1 MKPDEITNQEI
12 ADNIQPNSND
22 NRTGEYSES
31 NDRMTFMNNEENLM
45 SKLEQHG
52 YTGQFRVEKDRLVNL
67 TSGKKYKSADVKAV
81 NFYRFEGISDP
92 DDMSILYAIETTD
105 GAKGTLSDAYGNY
118 SDDDTGAFMKQVE
131 IEKKLHGM

>member
-1 MKPDEITNQEI
+1 MKPEDISN
-12 ADNIQPNSND
+12 NIQPNSND

-52 YTGQFRVEKDRLVNL
+52 YTGQFRVEKDRLVDL
-67 TSGKKYKSADVKAV
+67 TSGKKYISADVKAV

-105 GAKGTLSDAYGNY
+105 GAKGTLTDAYGNY
-118 SDDDTGAFMKQVE
+118 SDDDTGAFMKRVE

>member
-1 MKPDEITNQEI
+1 MKPDEITNKEI

-118 SDDDTGAFMKQVE
+118 SDDDIPSKR
-131 IEKKLHGM
+131 

>member
-1 MKPDEITNQEI
+1 MKKEEI
-12 ADNIQPNSND
+12 DNIQSNSDD

>member
-1 MKPDEITNQEI
+1 MKPEDISN
-12 ADNIQPNSND
+12 NIQPNSND

-52 YTGQFRVEKDRLVNL
+52 YSGQFRVEKDRLVNL

-105 GAKGTLSDAYGNY
+105 GAKGTLTDAYGNY

>member
-1 MKPDEITNQEI
+1 MKPEDISN
-12 ADNIQPNSND
+12 NIQPNSND

-52 YTGQFRVEKDRLVNL
+52 YTGQFRVENDRLVNL
-67 TSGKKYKSADVKAV
+67 TSGKKYISADVKAV

-105 GAKGTLSDAYGNY
+105 GAKGTLTDAYGNY
-118 SDDDTGAFMKQVE
+118 SDDDTGAFMKKVE